1 MINIFIWDGLQ
12 TDRQGFRLTGVKLT
26 GLHIAL
32 KALTHGEIKMDIAKY
47 WKTIVDTLQDGLL
60 VVDSMGVIVA
70 ANPAAERLTGYTADE
85 MIGKS
90 CRILNCTGC
99 KIIGKG
105 AGTQWCGLFVRG
117 AIRDKKC
124 LITNKDHR
132 SIHITKSASVLKDQ
146 NGEIIGAVE
155 ILADITENVR
165 QQQEITSLRRTFHLD
180 EGYHGILGKTQVM
193 LDLFEMIENVAQS
206 ETPVMIQGE
215 SGSGKELVARAIH
228 RASGRSDKP
237 YIKVN
242 CAALNENL
250 LESELFGHVKGA
262 YTGADRARVGRF
274 EAAHEGTL
282 FLDEIGDIPLS
293 IQIKLLRVLEE
304 RKIERVGD
312 NRSIPVD
319 VRVVTA
325 THKNLEALIEQG
337 LFREDLYFRIN
348 VFPLYCPPLTKR
360 REDIPLIAQSF
371 IRRNSISSGKKILG
385 LTPEA
390 LEILTDYTWPGNVR
404 ELRNAIE
411 YAFVLCQSGGIGA
424 QHLPHKI
431 VKGSTEPQITC
442 DLDPGCAKEREHL
455 IDVLRRAGGNQSRAA
470 RMLGVSRVTIWKRMK
485 KMGIDIK
492 QDIG

>member
-1 MINIFIWDGLQ
+1 
-12 TDRQGFRLTGVKLT
+12 
-26 GLHIAL
+26 
-32 KALTHGEIKMDIAKY
+32 MDIAKY
-47 WKTIVDTLQDGLL
+47 WKTIVDTLQDGLM
-60 VVDSMGVIVA
+60 VVDPKGKIVA

-85 MIGKS
+85 LIGKS

-105 AGTQWCGLFVRG
+105 AGTQWCGLFSRG
-117 AIRDKKC
+117 AMREKKC
-124 LITNKDHR
+124 LITNKDRR
-132 SIHITKSASVLKDQ
+132 SVHIIKSASVLKGE
-146 NGEIIGAVE
+146 NGQIIGAVE
-155 ILADITENVR
+155 TLTDITEKVR

-180 EGYHGILGKTQVM
+180 EGYHGILGKSQVI

-228 RASGRSDKP
+228 RASGRCDKP

-262 YTGADRARVGRF
+262 YTGADRTRVGRF

-282 FLDEIGDIPLS
+282 FLDEIGDIPPA
-293 IQIKLLRVLEE
+293 IQIKLLRVLED

-319 VRVVTA
+319 VRVITA
-325 THKNLEALIEQG
+325 THKKLETLIRQG

-348 VFPLYCPPLTKR
+348 VFPLYCPPLSQH

-371 IRRNSISSGKKILG
+371 IRRNGVSSGKKILG

-390 LEILTDYTWPGNVR
+390 LEVLTDYAWPGNVR

-411 YAFVLCQSGGIGA
+411 YAFVLCQSGGIGV

-431 VKGSTEPQITC
+431 VNKSIEPQAAC
-442 DLDPGCAKEREHL
+442 DLDPECTQDRAQL
-455 IDVLRRAGGNQSRAA
+455 IDVLRQAGGNQSKAA
-470 RMLGVSRVTIWKRMK
+470 RMLGVSRVTVWKRIK

-492 QDIG
+492 QDVG

>member
-1 MINIFIWDGLQ
+1 
-12 TDRQGFRLTGVKLT
+12 
-26 GLHIAL
+26 
-32 KALTHGEIKMDIAKY
+32 MDIAKY

-70 ANPAAERLTGYTADE
+70 ANPAAERLTGYAAEE

-105 AGTQWCGLFVRG
+105 AGTQWCGLFTRG
-117 AIRDKKC
+117 SMRERKC
-124 LITNKDHR
+124 LITNKDRR
-132 SIHITKSASVLKDQ
+132 SVHIIKSASVLKDE
-146 NGEIIGAVE
+146 NGQMIGAVE
-155 ILADITENVR
+155 TLTDITEKIR

-180 EGYHGILGKTQVM
+180 EGYHGILGKSQIM
-193 LDLFEMIENVAQS
+193 LDLFELIENVAMS
-206 ETPVMIQGE
+206 DTPVMIQGE
-215 SGSGKELVARAIH
+215 SGSGKELIARAIH

-237 YIKVN
+237 YVKVN

-262 YTGADRARVGRF
+262 YTGADRTRVGRF

-282 FLDEIGDIPLS
+282 FLDEIGDIPPS
-293 IQIKLLRVLEE
+293 IQIKLLRVLED

-319 VRVVTA
+319 VRVITA
-325 THKNLEALIEQG
+325 THKNLETLIQQG
-337 LFREDLYFRIN
+337 LFREDLFFRIN
-348 VFPLYCPPLTKR
+348 VFPLYCPPLIRR

-390 LEILTDYTWPGNVR
+390 LEALTDYSWPGNVR

-411 YAFVLCQSGGIGA
+411 YAFVLCQSGGIGV

-431 VKGSTEPQITC
+431 INGSIEPQESC
-442 DLDPGCAKEREHL
+442 LLDPACTQEREQL
-455 IDVLRRAGGNQSRAA
+455 IDVLRQAGGNQSKAA
-470 RMLGVSRVTIWKRMK
+470 RILGVSRVTVWKRMK
-485 KMGIDIK
+485 KWGIDIK
-492 QDIG
+492 QDVS